1 MERRKRSGMVWK
13 VRIAITSKH
22 VNGRR
27 PRGQMWK
34 HVKNIGIMENGK
46 GGEHMEMSEIMVRKS
61 AHDSTF
67 PLRPDPQKAI
77 NKLLS
82 PEIGSPDIPLVCA
95 HPLRTYKAG
104 AENP

>member
-1 MERRKRSGMVWK
+1 MERKRGGNGTERRERSGTVWK

-46 GGEHMEMSEIMVRKS
+46 GGKHMEMSEIMVRKS
-61 AHDSTF
+61 ARDSTS
-67 PLRPDPQKAI
+67 PLRPDP
-77 NKLLS
+77 
-82 PEIGSPDIPLVCA
+82 
-95 HPLRTYKAG
+95 
-104 AENP
+104 